1 VETPRSTIE
10 ERFTMTH
17 AFETIQ
23 EGWDAY
29 GSDGEKI
36 GEVQDLGPNYVHVSK
51 GLILVTDLF
60 IPHSAIEGVDAD
72 RGRVLLNVPKSQV
85 EDMGWDEP
93 PAETTGRP
101 DAGYRETD
109 TVSGRST
116 GTAATAGTAG
126 ATSDYGRTADRGRAG
141 TDDTM
146 RVPVHEEEIRA
157 GTHQREAGDVQVDKR
172 VVEEQR
178 DTTVPVSH
186 DEVDVRRVRTD
197 RPATGDEAAFQD
209 GDTIR
214 VPVTAEEVEVR
225 KEPRVVEE
233 IEIDKR
239 RVTEDQ
245 KVSEGVRREEVDVRE
260 TGNVAAMGK
269 SDLDEKDRDRY

>member
-1 VETPRSTIE
+1 
-10 ERFTMTH
+10 MTH
-17 AFETIQ
+17 AFENIQ

-36 GEVQDLGPNYVHVSK
+36 GSIQDVGPNYVHVTK
-51 GLILVTDLF
+51 GLILTTDLYV
-60 IPHSAIEGVDAD
+60 PHSAIEGMDAD

-93 PAETTGRP
+93 PMAGTTTEHR
-101 DAGYRETD
+101 DAGYAKTGRHESDALSGRETATD
-109 TVSGRST
+109 ADYGRKSRD
-116 GTAATAGTAG
+116 TAGTD
-126 ATSDYGRTADRGRAG
+126 TS
-141 TDDTM
+141 
-146 RVPVHEEEIRA
+146 RVALHEEELR
-157 GTHQREAGDVQVDKR
+157 TSTREREAGDVQVGKR

-178 DTTVPVSH
+178 EKTVPVAH
-186 DEVDVRRVRTD
+186 DEVEVRRVKTD
-197 RPATGDEAAFQD
+197 RPARGDERAFQD
-209 GDTIR
+209 GDTLR

-245 KVSEGVRREEVDVRE
+245 KVSEGVRREEVDIRE
-260 TGNVAAMGK
+260 TGDVAAMGRTDI
-269 SDLDEKDRDRY
+269 SDEDKDRY